1 MMHLPTRHITMWRED
16 MHANLTEVVARRRGE
31 PDHAPPP
38 NAQKGV
44 AECLPPNATWQGG
57 LSRLPRAQKAHL
69 AFPQTLHGKVDFLGY
84 QGPKRPTFPSY
95 LTTLHY
101 LIPLVRKQRACYV
114 INQEAKDGAF

>member
-1 MMHLPTRHITMWRED
+1 MWRED
-16 MHANLTEVVARRRGE
+16 MHANLTEAVARRGGGNRTI
-31 PDHAPPP
+31 PPP
-38 NAQKGV
+38 TPKR
-44 AECLPPNATWQGG
+44 EWQN
-57 LSRLPRAQKAHL
+57 

-114 INQEAKDGAF
+114 PNQEAKDGPSPSPP